1 MSRLREMVRQVKP
14 VEETYSRTPL
24 DKVQDFLIEADTT
37 DATNAEMAICY
48 QYNFKKTKDREQ
60 ALQDAGITPAKFKK
74 VGDELL
80 SIGQK
85 VADQMKERG
94 PRLIHSGSGSAQNF
108 YEKGSD
114 VTPKADFVGNNK
126 NYISLK
132 KAGDSGSGAQLMS
145 AKSGEASGTVTAAVG
160 HYENNSKVKLSKD
173 KDFLKAISILEDE
186 MGKTA
191 RNDLNIE
198 VGKGKTD
205 FEKWYTTSS
214 LRSKEL
220 LKKHKKPQVEKHLK
234 AELSMLGATRLS
246 KGAEKNLIK
255 GVRPLSAAQLKKLY
269 DEYIDESEVKLGD
282 VKVSARHLKK
292 ISPDKLTDP
301 ALRKQ
306 ITEVIQTSVD
316 SVAWQDQLTN
326 FFNNNEEL
334 KKWMVYEA
342 ASGLYKFTGTSS
354 NGKNYFGSES
364 AVANR
369 ILVFYDNGIKSEYDI
384 LKYSMDNPQLVN
396 KVSVSYKGSGR
407 SKYIKLGIAAHY
419 ESELPLL
426 QEEIEKLQRSFLLSE
441 GIFQNIKNKLVN
453 LKNKL
458 QNIIKRFYERIIKRF
473 INGLI
478 TLAQKGVNA
487 FLEALGLE
495 FEGNVSM
502 KAPSW

>member
-1 MSRLREMVRQVKP
+1 MSKLKDIVRQVKP
-14 VEETYSRTPL
+14 VQETYQRTPL

-37 DATNAEMAICY
+37 DATNTEMAICY

-60 ALQDAGITPAKFKK
+60 ALQDAGIEPAKFKK
-74 VGDELL
+74 VGEELL

-114 VTPKADFVGNNK
+114 VTPKADFVGNSK

-132 KAGDSGSGAQLMS
+132 KGGDSGSGAQLMS
-145 AKSGEASGTVTAAVG
+145 AKSGEASGVVSAAVG
-160 HYENNSKVKLSKD
+160 HYENNSKVSLSKD
-173 KDFLKAISILEDE
+173 KDFLKAISILEDQ
-186 MGKTA
+186 MSKTA
-191 RNDLNIE
+191 RNDLNVE
-198 VGKGKTD
+198 VAKGKTD
-205 FEKWYTTSS
+205 FEKWYVTSS

-255 GVRPLSAAQLKKLY
+255 GVRPLKASQLKKLY
-269 DEYIDESEVKLGD
+269 NEYINNTEVKLGN
-282 VKVSARHLKK
+282 VKVSARHLEKV
-292 ISPDKLTDP
+292 SPDKLTDP

-306 ITEVIQTSVD
+306 ITEVIQTSVNTVD
-316 SVAWQDQLTN
+316 WQNQLTN

-342 ASGLYKFTGTSS
+342 ASGLYKFTGNYSK
-354 NGKNYFGSES
+354 GKNYFGNES
-364 AVANR
+364 AVANK
-369 ILVFYDNGIKSEYDI
+369 ILVFDNGGIKSEYDI

-396 KVSVSYKGSGR
+396 NVSVSYKGSGR
-407 SKYIKLGIAAHY
+407 SKYVKLGIAAHY

-426 QEEIEKLQRSFLLSE
+426 QEEIRELQRSYLLSE
-441 GIFQNIKNKLVN
+441 GIFQDIKSKLVN
-453 LKNKL
+453 LKNNL
-458 QNIIKRFYERIIKRF
+458 QNIIKRFYDKVIKKF
-473 INGLI
+473 ITGLI
-478 TLAQKGVNA
+478 TLAQKGLKS

-495 FEGNVSM
+495 FEGNVNM
-502 KAPSW
+502 KTPSW